1 MSTSIWGVDGKA
13 REKKPSEP
21 GDSHSLSGGLR
32 YCVWWDCIITIIAD
46 SKISANLDE
55 KVRKS
60 ALKLNDGSKLLST
73 GISFLNPL
81 VLYFDLLWLLQWHHS
96 EQSLP
101 YTLLNIL
108 PLGPHFKC
116 AVLNSYLYLFDLM
129 YETSVLEGQTQLR
142 YKPGLLT
149 LKLMQVLSAC
159 IQSRSS
165 LKKLDLYFLFP
176 CDGFSFY
183 VTS

>member
-1 MSTSIWGVDGKA
+1 
-13 REKKPSEP
+13 
-21 GDSHSLSGGLR
+21 
-32 YCVWWDCIITIIAD
+32 
-46 SKISANLDE
+46 
-55 KVRKS
+55 
-60 ALKLNDGSKLLST
+60 
-73 GISFLNPL
+73 
-81 VLYFDLLWLLQWHHS
+81 
-96 EQSLP
+96 
-101 YTLLNIL
+101 
-108 PLGPHFKC
+108 
-116 AVLNSYLYLFDLM
+116 M